1 MAQFK
6 LVMKRNR
13 GNVVNTREIGSWED
27 HAREIFGT
35 TRRKLVHNKD
45 IHLNL
50 TLVSPEGEIL
60 LEHNQ

>member
-6 LVMKRNR
+6 MVMKRNR
-13 GNVVNTREIGSWED
+13 GNVVDKRDVGSWED

-35 TRRKLVHNKD
+35 TRRKLMHNG
-45 IHLNL
+45 IPCNL
-50 TLVSPEGEIL
+50 TLVNPEGEII